1 MDIQPAGTNTHACR
15 GIILAVYLAAAMPLS
30 GCGGGGG
37 NNSKSSKASAP
48 TQTVQNGLDIINTPP
63 VARDDNIQINQ
74 DVVAGRLKL
83 SASDRDGDA
92 LSYKIVS
99 NGTLGTAVITD
110 ASKGTY
116 QYIPD
121 PGQFGIDSFSFSAS
135 DATSTSNISTVS
147 VSINGTPIA
156 TGSCNTVKQANQ
168 RPGLVSTLKATDPET
183 PAMLMYSLLNPD
195 GSDAGLTLMTAKGG
209 MVEITDPTSGTYT
222 YKPASGPGD
231 KRGRDTFRYQVTDP
245 EDALAIATETVI
257 ISQAIMPLGDSITDG
272 VDSTGGGVPK
282 AERVGYRQSLHN
294 QLVKSSYMIDFVGSR
309 QSGSVANPRLTD
321 GDHEGHGGW
330 TAHEIAWGRVMNG
343 SDGVFSWLEQNPAD
357 FILLH
362 IGTNDLIQT
371 AADVM
376 DILDEIDRW
385 ENSANGNPVTVLLA
399 RIIDFAPSISE
410 IEVFNNKVERK
421 ANKRTNDD
429 IVLVDQQTGAGI
441 NYTIGVDMSDIVHP
455 SASGYDKMADV
466 WFDSLEPML
475 DKCP

>member
-1 MDIQPAGTNTHACR
+1 M
-15 GIILAVYLAAAMPLS
+15 
-30 GCGGGGG
+30 
-37 NNSKSSKASAP
+37 
-48 TQTVQNGLDIINTPP
+48 
-63 VARDDNIQINQ
+63 
-74 DVVAGRLKL
+74 
-83 SASDRDGDA
+83 
-92 LSYKIVS
+92 
-99 NGTLGTAVITD
+99 ITD

-121 PGQFGIDSFSFSAS
+121 PGQFGFDSFSFSAS

-231 KRGRDTFRYQVTDP
+231 KRGRDTFKYQVTDP
-245 EDALAIATETVI
+245 EDAVAIATETVI

-421 ANKRTNDD
+421 ANKRSNDD